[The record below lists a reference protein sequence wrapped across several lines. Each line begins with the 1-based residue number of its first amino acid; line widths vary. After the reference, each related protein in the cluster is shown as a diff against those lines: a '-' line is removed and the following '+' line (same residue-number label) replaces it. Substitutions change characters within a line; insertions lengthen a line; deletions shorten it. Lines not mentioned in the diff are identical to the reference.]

1 MAFSV
6 ITSVYKNDKPEFVR
20 IALESISAFQA
31 SRPSEIVLVVDGPI
45 PEELSSVIGDFET
58 NYADLFKVIRLK
70 ENRGLGNALRLGV
83 ENASNELIARM
94 DSDDISARDRF
105 SKQLDFLEANPDVSI
120 VGGQIT
126 EFIEE
131 PTNVVGR
138 RDVPLSNEDIMAYI
152 KHRCPMNHVSVM
164 FRKSD
169 VQRVGS
175 YLDWPW
181 NEDYYLWV
189 RMAAGG
195 CKFANLPDVLVNVR
209 VGNEMYARRGGWPYF
224 KSERG
229 IQRLMLQ
236 KKMISLPRYLVNVTL
251 RFCLQVLMPNSIR
264 GWVFRTFARR
274 EKWM

>member
-1 MAFSV
+1 MSFSV
-6 ITSVYKNDKPEFVR
+6 ITSVYKNDNPSFVR
-20 IALESISAFQA
+20 IALESITAFQE
-31 SRPSEIVLVVDGPI
+31 SNPSEIVLVVDGPI
-45 PEELSSVIGDFET
+45 SSELSLVIKDFESM
-58 NYADLFKVIRLK
+58 YAGLFKIIWLD

-105 SKQLDFLEANPDVSI
+105 SKQLAYLEANPDVSI

-126 EFIEE
+126 EFIDE
-131 PTNVVGR
+131 PSNIVGR
-138 RDVPLSNEDIMAYI
+138 RDVPLSNEDIMAYM

-169 VQRVGS
+169 VQGVGG

-236 KKMISLPRYLVNVTL
+236 KKMISLPRYWLNVSL
-251 RFCLQVLMPNSIR
+251 RFCLQVLMPNSLR
-264 GWVFRTFARR
+264 GWVFRTFAR
-274 EKWM
+274 K